1 MAGTILERE
10 LTIPKTSDVSFSV
23 AAEEDD
29 AEIRRLLRENPMPGQ
44 ISLSLE
50 REPNFFADATAP
62 SEINQTIVARDSGRL
77 VCVGSCALRPRY
89 LNGKPRMVGYL
100 GGLRLDA
107 RSAGRF
113 SILRRGYNFF
123 RQLQQQAPADFY
135 FTSIAADNER
145 ARTFLERGLPG
156 MPRYEFMCEFVTLM
170 ISTSACRHSR
180 QMTRNVA
187 CPDSP
192 NEMLDFL
199 NERNSAY
206 QFAPHW
212 SAEEL
217 LTFHEPPI
225 QHAAPTELGTG
236 SGDIGSYRHGA
247 PTELSTAVHG
257 PNARPKRNEPFQEL
271 GLHAS
276 NICVIRNGQQLEACG
291 ALWDQRPFKQVV
303 VRGYSAVLAKVR
315 PVLNNFSRLTR
326 QPRLPAIG
334 ETLSIA
340 FASHLA
346 CKTDASLLHLI
357 QQLAI
362 SACQRGIELLT
373 LGFVSNDPRLE
384 LIQQNLRCHEYRSR
398 LYVVHWP
405 GIGGTAGEL
414 DNRVL
419 APEVALL

>member
-170 ISTSACRHSR
+170 ISTRACR
-180 QMTRNVA
+180 QMAPNVA
-187 CPDSP
+187 LPGSP
-192 NEMLDFL
+192 NELLAML
-199 NERNSAY
+199 NERNSTY

-212 SAEEL
+212 SAEDLVALSSSSHLEL
-217 LTFHEPPI
+217 CVLR
-225 QHAAPTELGTG
+225 
-236 SGDIGSYRHGA
+236 SGREI
-247 PTELSTAVHG
+247 
-257 PNARPKRNEPFQEL
+257 
-271 GLHAS
+271 
-276 NICVIRNGQQLEACG
+276 EACG

-303 VRGYSAVLAKVR
+303 VRGYSAMLAKVR

-362 SACQRGIELLT
+362 SACRRGIELLT

-405 GIGGTAGEL
+405 GIGGTASEL

>member
-10 LTIPKTSDVSFSV
+10 LTAPRTGGVSFSV
-23 AAEEDD
+23 ASQDDD
-29 AEIRRLLRENPMPGQ
+29 AEIRRLLRETPMHGR

-50 REPNFFADATAP
+50 REPSFFADPNFP
-62 SEINQTIVARDSGRL
+62 SETKQTIVARDRGRL
-77 VCVGSCALRPRY
+77 VCVGSCAIRPRY
-89 LNGKPRMVGYL
+89 VNGKLRNVGYL
-100 GGLRLDA
+100 GGLRLDVQ
-107 RSAGRF
+107 SAGRF

-123 RQLQQQAPADFY
+123 RQLQKVAPADFY

-145 ARTFLERGLPG
+145 AQTFLERGLPG
-156 MPRYEFMCEFVTLM
+156 MPRYEFICEFVTLM
-170 ISTSACRHSR
+170 ISTLGCRQYR
-180 QMTRNVA
+180 QETQEVA
-187 CPDSP
+187 YPSSP

-199 NERNSAY
+199 NERNGAY

-212 SAEEL
+212 SAEAL
-217 LTFHEPPI
+217 DDWEPCI
-225 QHAAPTELGTG
+225 
-236 SGDIGSYRHGA
+236 
-247 PTELSTAVHG
+247 
-257 PNARPKRNEPFQEL
+257 
-271 GLHAS
+271 
-276 NICVIRNGQQLEACG
+276 IRNSHQLEACG
-291 ALWDQRPFKQVV
+291 ALWDQRQFKQVV

-346 CKTDASLLHLI
+346 SKTDESLLHLI
-357 QQLAI
+357 QQQAI
-362 SACQRGIELLT
+362 SARRRGIELLT
-373 LGFVSNDPRLE
+373 LGFASNDPRLE

-405 GIGGTAGEL
+405 GIGGTAREL